1 MLKYDTYQFLKV
13 EINCF
18 FRFSTDLMWY
28 FVKKIDL
35 KLLIVEDEYSLKQSM
50 IDYLS
55 ASSYLCES
63 SSNYQDALEKIE
75 LYDYDCIILD
85 IMLPDGSGLD
95 LLKNLKENNKT
106 DGIIIISAK
115 GELDDKING
124 IEMGAD
130 DYLAKPFHLSEL
142 AVRVA
147 AIIRRKSFQGKSN
160 IILGNISIDVKG
172 KTVTVEDKELDLTQK
187 EYQLLIYLAINK
199 NRVLS
204 KNAIA
209 QHLWGD
215 DMDFPDNFDFIYAHI
230 KNLRKKIVAAGS
242 EDCIRSIYGEGYKMQ
257 IA

>member
-1 MLKYDTYQFLKV
+1 VVF
-13 EINCF
+13 C
-18 FRFSTDLMWY
+18 
-28 FVKKIDL
+28 KKIGL
-35 KLLIVEDEYSLKQSM
+35 KLLIVEDEFLLRQSM
-50 IDYLS
+50 IEFLS

-75 LYDYDCIILD
+75 SYDYDCIILD

-95 LLKNLKENNKT
+95 LLKNLKQNNKT
-106 DGIIIISAK
+106 EGVIIISAK
-115 GELDDKING
+115 GELNDKIFG

-147 AIIRRKSFQGKSN
+147 AIIRRKSFQGKSH
-160 IILGNISIDVKG
+160 IIIGNISIDIQG
-172 KTVTVEDKELDLTQK
+172 KRVTVGDKELDLTQK

>member
-1 MLKYDTYQFLKV
+1 
-13 EINCF
+13 
-18 FRFSTDLMWY
+18 MWY
-28 FVKKIDL
+28 FVKKIGL
-35 KLLIVEDEYSLKQSM
+35 KLLIVEDEFLLRQSM
-50 IDYLS
+50 IEFLS

-63 SSNYQDALEKIE
+63 SCNYQDALEKIE
-75 LYDYDCIILD
+75 SYDYDCIILD

-95 LLKNLKENNKT
+95 LLKNLKQNNKT
-106 DGIIIISAK
+106 EGVIIISAK
-115 GELDDKING
+115 GELNDKIFG

-147 AIIRRKSFQGKSN
+147 AIIRRKSFQGKSQ
-160 IILGNISIDVKG
+160 IILGNISIDIQG
-172 KTVTVEDKELDLTQK
+172 KRVTVGDKELDLTQK

>member
-1 MLKYDTYQFLKV
+1 
-13 EINCF
+13 
-18 FRFSTDLMWY
+18 MWY
-28 FVKKIDL
+28 FVKKIGL
-35 KLLIVEDEYSLKQSM
+35 KLLIVEDEFLLRQSM
-50 IDYLS
+50 IEFLS

-75 LYDYDCIILD
+75 SYDYDCIILD

-95 LLKNLKENNKT
+95 LLKNLKQNNKT
-106 DGIIIISAK
+106 EGVIIISAK
-115 GELDDKING
+115 GELNDKIFG

-147 AIIRRKSFQGKSN
+147 AIIRRKSFQGKSQ
-160 IILGNISIDVKG
+160 IILGNISIDIQG
-172 KTVTVEDKELDLTQK
+172 KRVTVGDKELDLTQK

>member
-1 MLKYDTYQFLKV
+1 VVF
-13 EINCF
+13 C
-18 FRFSTDLMWY
+18 
-28 FVKKIDL
+28 KKTGL
-35 KLLIVEDEYSLKQSM
+35 KLLIVEDEFSLRQSM
-50 IDYLS
+50 IEFLT
-55 ASSYLCES
+55 AGSYLCES
-63 SSNYQDALEKIE
+63 SSNYHDALEKIE

-95 LLKNLKENNKT
+95 LLKSLKQNNKT

-142 AVRVA
+142 AVRVSS
-147 AIIRRKSFQGKSN
+147 IIRRKSFQGKSQM
-160 IILGNISIDVKG
+160 IIGNISIDIQAKRVM
-172 KTVTVEDKELDLTQK
+172 VENKELDLTQK

-199 NRVLS
+199 NRILS

-230 KNLRKKIVAAGS
+230 KNLRKKIIAAGS

>member
-1 MLKYDTYQFLKV
+1 M
-13 EINCF
+13 
-18 FRFSTDLMWY
+18 
-28 FVKKIDL
+28 
-35 KLLIVEDEYSLKQSM
+35 KLLIIEDEISLKQSM
-50 IDYLS
+50 VDFLT
-55 ASSYLCES
+55 ASSYLCETA
-63 SSNYQDALEKIE
+63 SNFRDALEKVE

-85 IMLPDGSGLD
+85 IMLPGGSGLE
-95 LLKNLKENNKT
+95 LLKSLKQNNKS

-115 GELDDKING
+115 GELDDKIKG

-142 AVRVA
+142 AVRIA
-147 AIIRRKSFQGKSN
+147 AIIRRKSFQGKSHM
-160 IILGNISIDVKG
+160 ILGNITIDIQG
-172 KTVTVEDKELDLTQK
+172 KRVTVENKELDLTQK
-187 EYQLLIYLAINK
+187 EYQLLVYLAINK

-215 DMDFPDNFDFIYAHI
+215 DMDFPDNYDFIYAHI
-230 KNLRKKIVAAGS
+230 KNLRKKLEATGS